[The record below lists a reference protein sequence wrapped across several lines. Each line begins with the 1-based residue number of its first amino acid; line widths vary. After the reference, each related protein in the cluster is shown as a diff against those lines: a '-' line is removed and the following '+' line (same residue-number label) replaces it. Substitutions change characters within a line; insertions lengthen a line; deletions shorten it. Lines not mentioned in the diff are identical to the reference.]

1 MVKIK
6 TYKTDNI
13 ISNKD
18 IVIGSDGDNFSK
30 TKNYNVSDLR
40 QYVLSG
46 LDPNISGNL
55 KITTIMETNKK
66 KI

>member
-6 TYKTDNI
+6 TYKIDNI
-13 ISNKD
+13 ISDKD
-18 IVIGSDGDNFSK
+18 IVIGSDGDNLSK

-40 QYVLSG
+40 QYVLSN
-46 LDPNISGNL
+46 LNPNISGNL